1 VLKAIDDSQKEL
13 MDKVDKQMKDLA
25 TKDKLE

>member
-13 MDKVDKQMKDLA
+13 MEKVDKQMKDLA